1 MMTNKEAIKQIEWYF
16 EEDDGIGADTKTKQ
30 AFNITIDAIKKLSE
44 IEDIISCPLPI
55 QEDVLRYKAICEVIR
70 K

>member
-1 MMTNKEAIKQIEWYF
+1 MTNEEVIKQIEWYF
-16 EEDDGIGADTKTKQ
+16 EEDDGIGADIKTKQ
-30 AFNITIDAIKKLSE
+30 AFNIAISTLKKILE
-44 IEDIISCPLPI
+44 IENIITCPLPI

>member
-1 MMTNKEAIKQIEWYF
+1 MTNEEVIKQIEWYF
-16 EEDDGIGADTKTKQ
+16 EEDDGIGADIKTKQ
-30 AFNITIDAIKKLSE
+30 AFNITIDAIKKLSA
-44 IEDIISCPLPI
+44 IEDIIACPLPI